1 MDVLIRSEKP
11 TDKGAIRKVTAEA
24 FAGKP
29 YSNQTEHLIV
39 NALRD
44 AGALSL
50 SLVAE
55 INKQVVGHIGF
66 SLVTINGKAVDW
78 YGIGPV
84 SVSPEYQRQGI
95 GSKLIQAGLAGIREA
110 GAKGCVLE
118 GSPQYYQRFGFKTY
132 PALIYESAPAPE
144 YFMAL
149 PFYDEVSHGKV
160 EFHKSFYIDP
170 E

>member
-1 MDVLIRSEKP
+1 MNVLIRSERP
-11 TDKGAIRKVTAEA
+11 TDKNAIEKITAGA

-44 AGALSL
+44 AGDLSL

-55 INKQVVGHIGF
+55 VNDEVVGHIGF

-84 SVSPEYQRQGI
+84 SVAPKYQLQGI
-95 GSKLIQAGLAGIREA
+95 GSKLMQEGLTQIREA

-118 GSPQYYQRFGFKTY
+118 GSPEYYGRFGFKNY
-132 PALIYESAPAPE
+132 PGLIYEGAPAAE

-149 PFYDEVSHGKV
+149 PFYEEVPKGKV
-160 EFHKSFYIDP
+160 DFHPSFYISA
-170 E
+170 

>member
-1 MDVLIRSEKP
+1 MDILIRSERP
-11 TDKGAIRKVTAEA
+11 TDKAAIEKVTAQA

-29 YSNQTEHLIV
+29 YSSQTEHLIV
-39 NALRD
+39 NALRAAD
-44 AGALSL
+44 ALSL

-55 INKQVVGHIGF
+55 ISEEVVGHVGF
-66 SLVTINGKAVDW
+66 SLITINGKAVDW

-84 SVSPEYQRQGI
+84 SVAPEYQLQGI
-95 GSKLIQAGLAGIREA
+95 GSKLIQAGLARIREI

-118 GSPQYYQRFGFKTY
+118 GNPDYYQRFGFKAY
-132 PALIYESAPAPE
+132 PDLIYEGAPGPE

-149 PFYDEVSHGKV
+149 PFYDEVPHGKV